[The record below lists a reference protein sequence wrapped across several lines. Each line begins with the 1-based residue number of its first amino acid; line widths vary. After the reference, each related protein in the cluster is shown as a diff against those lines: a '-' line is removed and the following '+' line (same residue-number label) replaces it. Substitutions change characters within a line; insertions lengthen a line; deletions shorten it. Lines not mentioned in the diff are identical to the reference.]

1 MNPTWAASRNDRR
14 NQPAFTFPELLVVL
28 TVVALLGLLSLS
40 GWAHSQTSADRARCA
55 NNLHRLTVAWHMYS
69 DDYSGN
75 LIANTLGSNDKPWVS
90 GMMDFTAGN
99 SDNTNPLK
107 LTNAAYAAIGPYVNS
122 SLLFRCP
129 ADPSTL
135 LIGGVPKLRVR
146 SYSMNAFMGSS
157 GSQWGPSYRAMTKM
171 SEVSQPS
178 RMFVFLEEHPNSIN
192 DAEFFTNP
200 PVESLVDYPGSLHLG
215 GANLAMA
222 DGHIEYWQWS
232 DPRTMP
238 PIGSQLILNVASP
251 NNPDVARI
259 QAAASYLK

>member
-28 TVVALLGLLSLS
+28 TVVALLGLLSLN
-40 GWAHSQTSADRARCA
+40 GLAHSQTSADRARCA
-55 NNLHRLTVAWHMYS
+55 NNLSRLMVAWHMYS

-75 LIANTLGSNDKPWVS
+75 LITTYGYNNKPWVS
-90 GMMDFTAGN
+90 GSLDFNVLN
-99 SDNTNPLK
+99 SDNTNTLK
-107 LTNAAYAAIGPYVNS
+107 LTNATYAAIGPYVNAS
-122 SLLFRCP
+122 SIFRCP

-238 PIGSQLILNVASP
+238 PIGSQLFLNVASP